1 MPGTGLGKLRV
12 GCVNQQEIRFVG
24 VGVNGE
30 VESQRFQG
38 SK

>member
-1 MPGTGLGKLRV
+1 MRV

-24 VGVNGE
+24 VGVKGE
-30 VESQRFQG
+30 VESQRSQG